1 MADIL
6 KTNMTRNALSAV
18 SFTAANP
25 SSTVETGADDRM
37 VLSVRNTQTE
47 VKTLTIK
54 AGKRSAGRF
63 GSRRQRT
70 GLHSRAYTG
79 GERKICAG
87 VGCKYGPDP
96 RRGRSRHRTGLLRSA
111 LTERTRAA
119 VSRPHAFPERR
130 SVMYKT
136 WGEIKSEIINLG
148 FEQSNAYAE
157 NPSRA
162 SRPSTGP

>member
-54 AGKRSAGRF
+54 AGNALQGVSDLVVSVPASTAGLIQVES
-63 GSRRQRT
+63 GKYVQVSGANT
-70 GLHSRAYTG
+70 GRILVEA
-79 GERKICAG
+79 EAG
-87 VGCKYGPDP
+87 
-96 RRGRSRHRTGLLRSA
+96 HRTGLLRSA
-111 LTERTRAA
+111 LTERTRAGGKPPA
-119 VSRPHAFPERR
+119 SIPGKEERN
-130 SVMYKT
+130 V
-136 WGEIKSEIINLG
+136 
-148 FEQSNAYAE
+148 
-157 NPSRA
+157 
-162 SRPSTGP
+162 